1 METQKI
7 TAVRHEKGTKVVK
20 YSTDITGVPT
30 IGGLVDWIIEKGVHE
45 QILSALIRQAEQTAL
60 GRCASADNAN
70 QELPEEQ
77 DFYQLITGT
86 GTGRF
91 SYKKAA
97 EQLQA
102 KVDELQEKYN
112 EQTQLAMA
120 ALSSGDTE
128 TATMHG
134 NTANDIMQDIKE
146 KQEKIGEH
154 LAAHAEQ
161 QEKRK
166 AAKQG

>member
-1 METQKI
+1 M
-7 TAVRHEKGTKVVK
+7 
-20 YSTDITGVPT
+20 
-30 IGGLVDWIIEKGVHE
+30 EKGVHE
-45 QILSALIRQAEQTAL
+45 QVLSALIRQAEQVAL
-60 GRCASADNAN
+60 GRCASADSAG
-70 QELPEEQ
+70 QPVPEEQ
-77 DFYQLITGT
+77 NFFQLITGT

-102 KVDELQEKYN
+102 KVDELQIEYN
-112 EQTQLAMA
+112 ELTQLAMA
-120 ALSSGDTE
+120 ALASGDTE

-134 NTANDIMQDIKE
+134 NTANNIMQNIQA